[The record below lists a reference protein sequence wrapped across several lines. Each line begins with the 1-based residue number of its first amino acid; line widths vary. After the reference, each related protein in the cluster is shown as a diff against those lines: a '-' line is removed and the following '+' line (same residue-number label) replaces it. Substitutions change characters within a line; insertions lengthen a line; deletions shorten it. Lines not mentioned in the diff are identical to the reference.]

1 MEENGRVADQ
11 VAGISV
17 EDASKCKSKV
27 TYYAVWHKTDGVKW
41 ISEVMFGTKEAAF
54 DLVLR
59 MPKHYEEAGDSAN
72 AESWKNGE
80 HVVVPVEIPVPN
92 GMEE

>member
-1 MEENGRVADQ
+1 MKENDQ
-11 VAGISV
+11 VAEIKV

-27 TYYAVWHKTDGVKW
+27 TYYGIWHKTDGVKW
-41 ISEVMFGTKEAAF
+41 TSEVMFRTKEAAF

-59 MPKHYEEAGDSAN
+59 MPKHYEEMGQFAA

-80 HVVVPVEIPVPN
+80 HVVVPIEIPVPN
-92 GMEE
+92 MEE